1 MSLSLAIAPVL
12 LGDVKLNI
20 LDTPGY
26 ADFFGE
32 VRAAASVADLAV
44 VVVSAVEG
52 IEAQT
57 EAAWELA
64 AELGLPR
71 LVFVNKLD
79 RERASFDRTL
89 GALRERFGAGIAPLE
104 LPVGE
109 ESGFRGIADL
119 LTDTAIIYEGGKPQS
134 GPIPDD
140 LAATEH
146 EVREQ
151 LVEGIVVGDDALMER
166 YLDGETPSGAELEAT
181 LAHGVAQGLVFP
193 VVCGSAVTGVGIDR
207 LATLAGRDRPQS
219 RLPSRRGGRVP
230 ATRCRRWRA
239 TPPASPWPGCS
250 RPSPTPTWARSRCC
264 ACCRGRSSPTPC
276 SPTPAPTPTSAPHSC
291 SSCGARKPSPCEAA
305 RPATSW
311 PCPSSPTPPPATPWR
326 PRARPSWCP
335 PRRPSPCVLA
345 VAIRPKSKGDED
357 KLMTGLHRLQEEDPA
372 LVVERVDETHQ
383 TILRG
388 TGETHLAVAA
398 ERLARKFGVEVATED
413 VLVPYRETITQQ
425 AEAEGKYKKQTGGHG
440 QFGVASIRIEP
451 LERGEGFHFVDQ
463 VVGGAIPKQYIPAVE
478 KGVVEAMGQGGV
490 HGYPVVDVQ
499 VTCFDGKYHPVDS
512 SEMSFKMAGSLAFKE
527 AMAKAGP
534 VLLEPISLHRG
545 HRARHHAG
553 RRPRRP
559 QLAPGPGPGHRHRR
573 RRPAADHRP
582 RAHRRDPALRRGPAL
597 AHRRPGP
604 VPRRARPLRR
614 HARQPRRAHGQGQ
627 GRLTGEPPSRLSPG
641 PAEPRAGWAAP
652 PGAQGAGQA
661 RCRRS
666 HPTASDSGMTRTP
679 ATEVMKFVSPDHRGS
694 DVQVQ
699 VRRGSPPRRRG
710 PGWRPC

>member
-1 MSLSLAIAPVL
+1 MRAVPTYPPSRIRNVALVGHNGSGKTTLAEALLFATGAITRQGKVDDGSTVCDFEPEEIKRHMSLSLAIAPCI
-12 LGDVKLNI
+12 LGDTKINI

-32 VRAAASVADLAV
+32 VRAAMSVADLAV

-71 LVFVNKLD
+71 LVFINKLD
-79 RERASFDRTL
+79 RERSSFDRTL
-89 GALRERFGAGIAPLE
+89 NALQERFGAGIAPLE

-109 ESGFRGIADL
+109 ETGFRGIADL
-119 LTDTAIIYEGGKPQS
+119 LTDTAIIYEGGKPQT

-151 LVEGIVVGDDALMER
+151 LVEGIVVGDDVLMER
-166 YLDGETPSGAELEAT
+166 YLDGDVPSGAELEAT
-181 LAHGVAQGLVFP
+181 LANGVAQGLVFP

-207 LATLAGRDRPQS
+207 LATLLAEI
-219 RLPSRRGGRVP
+219 
-230 ATRCRRWRA
+230 
-239 TPPASPWPGCS
+239 
-250 RPSPTPTWARSRCC
+250 
-264 ACCRGRSSPTPC
+264 
-276 SPTPAPTPTSAPHSC
+276 APTPDSRPPIEVQAGDSVREVACDPAGQPLAQVFKTISDPYVGKISLLRVLSGTIKPDTVLTDPRTHSDQRLHILQLLRGKEAQPVDEAQAGDIVAVPKLSDTATGDTLAPK
-291 SSCGARKPSPCEAA
+291 GTPVVVPAA
-305 RPATSW
+305 
-311 PCPSSPTPPPATPWR
+311 PPEPV
-326 PRARPSWCP
+326 
-335 PRRPSPCVLA
+335 VLS

-357 KLMTGLHRLQEEDPA
+357 KLMTGLHRLQEEDRA

-413 VLVPYRETITQQ
+413 VLVPFRETITQQ

-440 QFGVASIRIEP
+440 QYGVASIRIEP

-478 KGVVEAMGQGGV
+478 KGVLEAMSQGGV

-499 VTCFDGKYHPVDS
+499 VACFDGKYHAVDS

-534 VLLEPISLHRG
+534 VVLEPMSLLEVTV
-545 HRARHHAG
+545 
-553 RRPRRP
+553 
-559 QLAPGPGPGHRHRR
+559 
-573 RRPAADHRP
+573 PASMQGDILG
-582 RAHRRDPALRRGPAL
+582 DLNSRRGRVQGTDTGEGGTQKITAL
-597 AHRRPGP
+597 
-604 VPRRARPLRR
+604 VPTAEIQRYAVDLRS
-614 HARQPRRAHGQGQ
+614 
-627 GRLTGEPPSRLSPG
+627 LTGGRGRFHAEHDHYDAM
-641 PAEPRAGWAAP
+641 PANLVERMAKAKA
-652 PGAQGAGQA
+652 
-661 RCRRS
+661 
-666 HPTASDSGMTRTP
+666 
-679 ATEVMKFVSPDHRGS
+679 V
-694 DVQVQ
+694 
-699 VRRGSPPRRRG
+699 
-710 PGWRPC
+710 

>member
-1 MSLSLAIAPVL
+1 VPSYPPSRIRNVALVGHNGSGKTTLAEALLFTTGAVNRQGRVDDGSTVSDFEPEEVKRHMSLSLALVPCVL
-12 LGDVKLNI
+12 DDVKLNI
-20 LDTPGY
+20 IDTPGY

-32 VRAAASVADLAV
+32 VRSACSVVDLV
-44 VVVSAVEG
+44 VLVVSAVEG

-57 EAAWELA
+57 EAAWDLA

-71 LVFVNKLD
+71 LVFINKLD

-119 LTDTAIIYEGGKPQS
+119 LTDTAIIYEGGTSES

-146 EVREQ
+146 EVREH

-166 YLDGETPSGAELEAT
+166 YLDGDVPSGAELEAT
-181 LAHGVAQGLVFP
+181 LAAGVAQGLVFP
-193 VVCGSAVTGVGIDR
+193 VVCGSAATGVGIDR
-207 LATLAGRDRPQS
+207 LASLLSEIAPTPDSRPPVEVRGGDSVHEVACDPGGQPLARVFKTISDPYVGKISLLRVLSGTIRPDSVLANSRTHADERLHVLQLLRGKEAQPASEAQAGDIVAVPKLSDTATGDTLAPKGTPVV
-219 RLPSRRGGRVP
+219 VP
-230 ATRCRRWRA
+230 AT
-239 TPPASPWPGCS
+239 PPEPVALSI
-250 RPSPTPTWARSRCC
+250 
-264 ACCRGRSSPTPC
+264 
-276 SPTPAPTPTSAPHSC
+276 
-291 SSCGARKPSPCEAA
+291 
-305 RPATSW
+305 
-311 PCPSSPTPPPATPWR
+311 
-326 PRARPSWCP
+326 
-335 PRRPSPCVLA
+335 
-345 VAIRPKSKGDED
+345 AIRPKSKGDED

-413 VLVPYRETITQQ
+413 VLVPFRESITQQ
-425 AEAEGKYKKQTGGHG
+425 SEAEGRYKKQTGGHG

-478 KGVVEAMGQGGV
+478 KGVIEAMGQGGV

-512 SEMSFKMAGSLAFKE
+512 SEMSFKMAGSMAFKE

-534 VLLEPISLHRG
+534 VILEPVSVIEVTV
-545 HRARHHAG
+545 
-553 RRPRRP
+553 
-559 QLAPGPGPGHRHRR
+559 
-573 RRPAADHRP
+573 PAAMQGDVLG
-582 RAHRRDPALRRGPAL
+582 DLNSRRGRVQGTDTLGAGVQVITAL
-597 AHRRPGP
+597 
-604 VPRRARPLRR
+604 VPTAEIQRYAVDLRS
-614 HARQPRRAHGQGQ
+614 
-627 GRLTGEPPSRLSPG
+627 LTGGRGRFRAEHDHYDVM
-641 PAEPRAGWAAP
+641 PANLVER
-652 PGAQGAGQA
+652 
-661 RCRRS
+661 
-666 HPTASDSGMTRTP
+666 M
-679 ATEVMKFVSPDHRGS
+679 MKAKAE
-694 DVQVQ
+694 
-699 VRRGSPPRRRG
+699 
-710 PGWRPC
+710 